1 MKITDVVKAKGE
13 RYTVYVDDEYFYIFD
28 IEIIMQNGISI
39 GVEVDEDDLDFYK
52 SQAEKRTARERA
64 YYLLGYRDHSK
75 KELYDKLIK
84 NARPEIATQIIDMVA
99 EQGLL
104 DDEKYAGKLARY
116 YLASKKWGSRRVMQE
131 MFKRGID
138 KEIAINAIDE
148 CDIDPIPQII
158 AIIEKKYYDLFED
171 YKAKQK
177 AIAGLMRLGFDY
189 DEIKHAIQKICD
201 NSE

>member
-13 RYTVYVDDEYFYIFD
+13 RYTVYVDEEYFYIFD

-39 GVEVDEDDLDFYK
+39 GVEVDEDDLDFFK

-75 KELYDKLIK
+75 KELYDKLVK
-84 NARPEIATQIIDMVA
+84 NARPEIANQIIDMVS

-116 YLASKKWGSRRVMQE
+116 YLSSKKWGKRRVMQE

-138 KEIAINAIDE
+138 KEIAINAIE
-148 CDIDPIPQII
+148 QSNVNPIPQII

-171 YKAKQK
+171 YKSKQK
-177 AIAGLMRLGFDY
+177 AIAGLIRLGFDY
-189 DEIKHAIQKICD
+189 DDIKHAIQEISD
-201 NSE
+201 NV